1 MGYDMDEQAIIQ
13 ALRRRLEQ
21 PGPSIILGRILVREI
36 VEALLHQQSIIRRLR
51 EERRGKGEHHGK
63 DQ

>member
-1 MGYDMDEQAIIQ
+1 MGERELIDT
-13 ALRRRLEQ
+13 LRRRLEQ
-21 PGPSIILGRILVREI
+21 PGNRITLGRVMVREI

-51 EERRGKGEHHGK
+51 EERRGKGDNHGK

>member
-21 PGPSIILGRILVREI
+21 PGNRITLGRVMVKEI
-36 VEALLHQQSIIRRLR
+36 IEALLHQQSIIQRLR
-51 EERRGKGEHHGK
+51 EEHRGKEGK
-63 DQ
+63 P

>member
-1 MGYDMDEQAIIQ
+1 MGERELIA
-13 ALRRRLEQ
+13 ALHRRLEQ
-21 PGPSIILGRILVREI
+21 PGNNITFGRVMVKEII
-36 VEALLHQQSIIRRLR
+36 EALLHQKSIIRRLR

>member
-1 MGYDMDEQAIIQ
+1 MDERELVD

-21 PGPSIILGRILVREI
+21 PGNRIALGRVMVGEI
-36 VEALLHQQSIIRRLR
+36 VKALLHQQSIIRRLR

-63 DQ
+63 DE